1 MLSEVVPFLGSQL
14 WGWVTWRGVC
24 VVDQRW
30 GSVLS
35 PLILMQ
41 DLPSSSKVSQTKA
54 VKDPHE
60 DSD

>member
-1 MLSEVVPFLGSQL
+1 MVDR
-14 WGWVTWRGVC
+14 GW
-24 VVDQRW
+24 D
-30 GSVLS
+30 SVLS

-41 DLPSSSKVSQTKA
+41 DLHILKETRQKT